1 MTNLTARWL
10 CSRLESSLMKNLTAI
25 LKKTVSPDGF
35 TQGEKALKET
45 VSPDGSTQGEKA
57 VKGTVAPD
65 GSTQGEKDI

>member
-1 MTNLTARWL
+1 
-10 CSRLESSLMKNLTAI
+10 MKNLTAI

-57 VKGTVAPD
+57 VKGQWHQMALLKVRKIVK
-65 GSTQGEKDI
+65 G